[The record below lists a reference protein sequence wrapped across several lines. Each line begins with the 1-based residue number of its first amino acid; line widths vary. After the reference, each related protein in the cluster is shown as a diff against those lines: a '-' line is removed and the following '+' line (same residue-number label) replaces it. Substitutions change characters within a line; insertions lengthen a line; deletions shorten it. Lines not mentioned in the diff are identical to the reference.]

1 MVFQPFAD
9 TDRTTKPPFA
19 ASPDPDDSPMTDLD
33 AAALVLASTVPT
45 KAAVWQLHRH
55 SQVLSRLSDTT

>member
-19 ASPDPDDSPMTDLD
+19 ASPDPDDSPMTDPG
-33 AAALVLASTVPT
+33 ASAFCWHPPFKRKPPFAVSSPFPGVQPLV
-45 KAAVWQLHRH
+45 
-55 SQVLSRLSDTT
+55 